1 MWNRVGVCRC
11 RCFFALALTRPN
23 RLSPRSLRLPK
34 SAEYSVHDVQQM
46 LDEEE
51 SKGFK
56 TDIPEGCNCVIV
68 TMPKAVMRAYRQR
81 EQAWL
86 KRLRNER

>member
-1 MWNRVGVCRC
+1 
-11 RCFFALALTRPN
+11 
-23 RLSPRSLRLPK
+23 
-34 SAEYSVHDVQQM
+34 M

-51 SKGFK
+51 SKSFK
-56 TDIPEGCNCVIV
+56 TDIPEGCNFVIV

-86 KRLRNER
+86 KRLRNKR

>member
-1 MWNRVGVCRC
+1 MWNRVGVCRY
-11 RCFFALALTRPN
+11 RCFFALALARQN
-23 RLSPRSLRLPK
+23 RLCPRSLRLPK
-34 SAEYSVHDVQQM
+34 FAEYSVQDVQQM

-56 TDIPEGCNCVIV
+56 TDIPEGCNFVIV

-86 KRLRNER
+86 KRLRNKR